1 LIERQWCKKIINKYR
16 LYRAIRQDLLSFSRY
31 CSKGGIFIYER
42 RTTGSGGAPI
52 PDIIEAT
59 GLEKTFGKITAV
71 NGISFAVKKGEV
83 FGFLGPNGAGKT
95 STMKII
101 ACVSPRTSGSLKVFG
116 LDPDV
121 SPAEIKQRLGV
132 VPQETNLDPD
142 FTCYGNLFTY
152 SRYFDLPPDVAHQKA
167 EELLKF
173 VQLEEKRDV
182 TVEKLSGGM
191 KRRLILARA
200 LVNNPDLLIL
210 DEPTIGLDPQARHLI
225 WERLKLLQDQGNTIV
240 LTTHYLDEA
249 ARLCDRLVI
258 MDNGKI
264 LVEGSP
270 EELVKEYVGNEIVEV
285 NKTEEVLSCLQRENI
300 PFEVIGDTIQ
310 VATESSREVA
320 KILFDNCTPQNVM
333 TRPATLEDVFLKL
346 TGRKLRD

>member
-1 LIERQWCKKIINKYR
+1 VSL
-16 LYRAIRQDLLSFSRY
+16 
-31 CSKGGIFIYER
+31 
-42 RTTGSGGAPI
+42 I
-52 PDIIEAT
+52 PDIIEAQE
-59 GLEKTFGKITAV
+59 LKKIFGDVIAV
-71 NGISFAVKKGEV
+71 DSISFAVKKGEV

-101 ACVSPRTSGSLKVFG
+101 ACVSPRTSGVVKVFG
-116 LDPDV
+116 MDPELF
-121 SPAEIKQRLGV
+121 PAEIKQRLGV

-152 SRYFDLPPDVAHQKA
+152 SRYFDISPDAAHKKA
-167 EELLKF
+167 EELLEF
-173 VQLEEKRDV
+173 VQLREKRDV

-225 WERLKLLQDQGNTIV
+225 WERLKTLQSQGNTIV

-270 EELVKEYVGNEIVEV
+270 ADLVKKYVGSEIVEV
-285 NKTEEVLSCLQRENI
+285 ERTPEIESCLVGNDI
-300 PFEVIGDTIQ
+300 PFEATGETLQIASDSARTVVRILLDTC
-310 VATESSREVA
+310 S
-320 KILFDNCTPQNVM
+320 PQKVL

-346 TGRKLRD
+346 TGRKLKE

>member
-1 LIERQWCKKIINKYR
+1 MDFYGYVPNHWFI
-16 LYRAIRQDLLSFSRY
+16 
-31 CSKGGIFIYER
+31 GGE
-42 RTTGSGGAPI
+42 PI
-52 PDIIEAT
+52 PDIIEAQD
-59 GLEKTFGKITAV
+59 LEKKFGGIIAV
-71 NGISFAVKKGEV
+71 DTISFTVKKGEV

-101 ACVSPRTSGSLKVFG
+101 ACVSPRTSGTLRVFG
-116 LDPDV
+116 MDPDAY
-121 SPAEIKQRLGV
+121 PAEIKLRLGV

-152 SRYFDLPPDVAHQKA
+152 ARYFDIPPDIAHQRS
-167 EELLKF
+167 EELLEF
-173 VQLEEKRDV
+173 VQLQEKRDV

-225 WERLKLLQDQGNTIV
+225 WERLKMLQAQGNTIV
-240 LTTHYLDEA
+240 LTTHYLEEA

-270 EELVKEYVGNEIVEV
+270 VDLVKQYVGKEIVEV
-285 NKTEEVLSCLQRENI
+285 EKTEEVLSCLGGKNI
-300 PFEVIGDTIQ
+300 PFEVIGDTVQI
-310 VATESSREVA
+310 ATGSSREVVRT
-320 KILFDNCTPQNVM
+320 LFDHCSPHKVL

-346 TGRKLRD
+346 TGRKLRE

>member
-1 LIERQWCKKIINKYR
+1 MGVN
-16 LYRAIRQDLLSFSRY
+16 
-31 CSKGGIFIYER
+31 
-42 RTTGSGGAPI
+42 PI
-52 PDIIEAT
+52 PDIIEAIN
-59 GLEKTFGKITAV
+59 LKKTFDRITAV
-71 NGISFAVKKGEV
+71 DGISFAVKKGEV

-101 ACVSPRTSGSLKVFG
+101 ACVSPRTSGTLRVFG
-116 LDPDV
+116 MDPDK

-152 SRYFDLPPDVAHQKA
+152 SRYFDIPPDVAQKKA
-167 EELLKF
+167 EELLEF
-173 VQLEEKRDV
+173 VQLGEKRDV

-210 DEPTIGLDPQARHLI
+210 DEPTIGLDPQGRHLI
-225 WERLKLLQDQGNTIV
+225 WERLKLLQAQGNTIV

-249 ARLCDRLVI
+249 ERLCDRLVI

-270 EELVKEYVGNEIVEV
+270 ADLVRQYVGTEIVEV
-285 NKTEEVLSCLQRENI
+285 EKAEDVLSCLEENRI
-300 PFEVIGDTIQ
+300 PFEITGDTVQI
-310 VATESSREVA
+310 ATESSRDVA
-320 KILFDNCTPQNVM
+320 RILFDTCSPHKVL

-346 TGRKLRD
+346 AGRKLRE

>member
-1 LIERQWCKKIINKYR
+1 MDICQTTK
-16 LYRAIRQDLLSFSRY
+16 FT
-31 CSKGGIFIYER
+31 GGE
-42 RTTGSGGAPI
+42 PI
-52 PDIIEAT
+52 PDIIEAE
-59 GLEKTFGKITAV
+59 GLKKIFGDIIAV
-71 NGISFAVKKGEV
+71 DGISFTVKKGEV

-101 ACVSPRTSGSLKVFG
+101 ACVSPRTSGTVRVFG
-116 LDPDV
+116 MDPDKY
-121 SPAEIKQRLGV
+121 PAEIKQRLGV
-132 VPQETNLDPD
+132 VPQESNLDPD

-152 SRYFDLPPDVAHQKA
+152 SRYFDIPPDIAHKKA
-167 EELLKF
+167 EELLEF
-173 VQLEEKRDV
+173 VQLQEKRDV

-225 WERLKLLQDQGNTIV
+225 WERLKNLQSQGNTIV

-270 EELVKEYVGNEIVEV
+270 ADLVKRYVGNEIVEV
-285 NKTEEVLSCLQRENI
+285 EKSDEVISCLGSNNI
-300 PFEVIGDTIQ
+300 PFEVIGDSVQI
-310 VATESSREVA
+310 ASDSSREVA
-320 KILFDNCTPQNVM
+320 RILFDTCTPQKVL

-346 TGRKLRD
+346 TGRKLRE

>member
-1 LIERQWCKKIINKYR
+1 V
-16 LYRAIRQDLLSFSRY
+16 D
-31 CSKGGIFIYER
+31 
-42 RTTGSGGAPI
+42 
-52 PDIIEAT
+52 
-59 GLEKTFGKITAV
+59 
-71 NGISFAVKKGEV
+71 GISFAVKKGEV

-101 ACVSPRTSGSLKVFG
+101 ACVSPRTSGTLRVFG
-116 LDPDV
+116 MDPDK

-152 SRYFDLPPDVAHQKA
+152 SRYFNIPPDVAREKA
-167 EELLKF
+167 EELLEF
-173 VQLEEKRDV
+173 VQLGEKRDV

-225 WERLKLLQDQGNTIV
+225 WERLKLLQAHGNTIV

-270 EELVKEYVGNEIVEV
+270 AELVKKYVGNEIVEV
-285 NKTEEVLSCLQRENI
+285 EKTEEVLSCLSQKKI
-300 PFEVIGDTIQ
+300 SFEVIGESIQ
-310 VATESSREVA
+310 IATDSAREVA
-320 KILFDNCTPQNVM
+320 RVLFDNCTPHKVL

-346 TGRKLRD
+346 TGRKLKE